1 MRRIAG
7 KAAEGSIKSFR
18 RNDGG
23 DDDPEAR
30 LYKKGDG
37 EPARLCDIGHILMEN
52 SNGLA
57 VDGGVNQAG
66 GTAEREAALAM
77 L

>member
-1 MRRIAG
+1 MIPRR
-7 KAAEGSIKSFR
+7 GSTR
-18 RNDGG
+18 GVMV
-23 DDDPEAR
+23 
-30 LYKKGDG
+30 
-37 EPARLCDIGHILMEN
+37 RLCDIGHILMEN

>member
-1 MRRIAG
+1 MGATMIPRR
-7 KAAEGSIKSFR
+7 GSTR
-18 RNDGG
+18 GVMV
-23 DDDPEAR
+23 
-30 LYKKGDG
+30 
-37 EPARLCDIGHILMEN
+37 RLCDIGHILMEN